1 MLVVEVLLYITL
13 LSSLIIPPMA
23 SLGYHRSRSILAIS
37 WAGVVAFLL
46 AAVIVLAYGGVELYS
61 GLVRHDRFTSLILV
75 GAGLSACLALL
86 AIGYDGYRWFSHPAF
101 YSLLPLTLFG
111 TFYLAGAGNV
121 LVVLASWLI
130 VSVASYVLVAL
141 PGDSDSRVAAVKY
154 VYVGAV
160 ATILIALWASIH
172 VSLREGGL
180 VEVGMLGGGLGKPLA
195 LIALVSALSAFGFKV
210 GVVPFH
216 WWLPSVYGRA
226 DGRAIAVVAGI
237 AKLGFIAFIV
247 RLATESFTGSGYAPT
262 ALAVLAVL
270 TMTYGNVAAL
280 TTTDLQRLLAYS
292 SIAHIG
298 YITAAIYV
306 LMLTQPGSSLYKM
319 ALAGIALQSIAY
331 TLAKTPLFLLTSE
344 AGRSLESELRG
355 LLARDR
361 LSSISTATLLA
372 SLLGIPP
379 LLGFWGK
386 LYMFIPIASLSI
398 VVLVIALVNSGV
410 SSAYYVRALRDITTP
425 PEAVVREVRASYKA
439 ALVLGAVAT
448 AALGLLAPLILGII

>member
-1 MLVVEVLLYITL
+1 MLLVEVLLYATL
-13 LSSLIIPPMA
+13 LSSLAVPLVA
-23 SLGYHRSRSILAIS
+23 SLGYDRSRAILAVS
-37 WAGVVAFLL
+37 WAGVAAFLL
-46 AAVIVLAYGGVELYS
+46 ASVITLYNGGVELYS
-61 GLVRHDRFTSLILV
+61 GLVRHDGFTSLILV
-75 GAGLSACLALL
+75 GAGLSAFISLIAV
-86 AIGYDGYRWFSHPAF
+86 GYDGYRWFSHPAF
-101 YSLLPLTLFG
+101 YSLLPLVLFG

-121 LVVLASWLI
+121 LVVLASWLL

-154 VYVGAV
+154 VYVGMV
-160 ATILIALWASIH
+160 ATVLIALWASIH

-180 VEVGMLGGGLGKPLA
+180 AELGVLGGGLGGPLA
-195 LIALVSALSAFGFKV
+195 LIAIVSALSAFGFKV

-226 DGRAIAVVAGI
+226 DGRPIAVVAGV
-237 AKLGFIAFIV
+237 AKLGFIAFIF
-247 RLATESFTGSGYAPT
+247 RLAAESFTGVDYAP
-262 ALAVLAVL
+262 AVLAVL
-270 TMTYGNVAAL
+270 AIITMTYGNVAAL
-280 TTTDLQRLLAYS
+280 TATDLQRLLAYS

-298 YITAAIYV
+298 YIVAAVYV
-306 LMLTQPGSSLYKM
+306 LLLAEPGGGLYRM

-361 LSSISTATLLA
+361 LSSISVAVLLA

-386 LYMFIPIASLSI
+386 LYMFIPIASFSI
-398 VVLVIALVNSGV
+398 AILAIALINSGV
-410 SSAYYVRALRDITTP
+410 SSAYYIRALRDVTTP
-425 PEAVVREVRASYKA
+425 PEAVVREVRVGYRV
-439 ALVLGAVAT
+439 ALLLGAVAT
-448 AALGLLAPLILGII
+448 LALGLLAPLMLGII